1 MSNTSRGIAL
11 ALLVIA
17 HTARAA
23 FTPVYT
29 ADVAGGGITNDLE
42 YAQVGNLGANTGTHA
57 VVTPTNEALR
67 FIGRYQNNPSKRLK
81 GLFLT
86 NSLELAL
93 SFRLYNTAT
102 SETRVAAGWRM
113 KTNVTANTWPL
124 YYVALERCPTNG
136 AMSTIQLVKRWE
148 SAAAAQAVYA
158 RYDYVPSAT
167 INTSVFTWNI
177 RSEIV
182 KTNQFGDTL
191 AISVVVSNN
200 GAPFCTLSYTGA
212 PLERTGSNATPA
224 YPAAGGIGVL
234 AGPLNNN
241 STFSGMDLLALS
253 VAEDPVHPVAV
264 ADFKLGAIGNSFTYY
279 NNTYPYILYDFAA
292 VAGHTMDYTIR
303 ALSGRTLKM
312 HCTETNTLQWIADN
326 ACDYYA
332 INELSMNTQTTQG
345 IYYAA
350 WRTNEFTTYAD
361 MMISTIQTH
370 HAGAPIF
377 LYEPW
382 APKTNILAT
391 SGFNAQPDLTA
402 FFTNFAASRP
412 GVEVLPFGRAM
423 QRVHQQHASPDPAV
437 LSGDASEHP
446 APAGTYLIAAVAF
459 ARLYNESPEG
469 LPYVKDTGAST
480 AITLTN
486 RNYAYFLQRVAWDTY
501 KNPTFAS
508 PPRVAVTIPNHVP
521 PNTAITLSAAA
532 TDNGTIT
539 NYLWAFGDGTTTN
552 GPDLASVSHVFT
564 VVTNGFDVNVAVQD
578 DDGEWE
584 RVGRWVIFATN
595 AQIITGF
602 LPTNGS
608 TFATN
613 EAVGLSAQASS
624 GLSVTFSVASG
635 PGALD
640 GSGTNLSFSGTGTV
654 AVVAAQAGDAAW
666 LAATP
671 VTNLYT
677 VAGATGDTTQARFNG
692 WLSDQGLGTEDPRW
706 ATGNDHDGD
715 GRTTWEEFI
724 ADTNPDA
731 SNSVFG
737 IQPSSV
743 LAAGQF
749 RLAIPASTG
758 RYYQLLTFTNLLS
771 AAAISNLGWGMP
783 SMIITNTPGPAE
795 AASWGLHVLLDAP

>member
-446 APAGTYLIAAVAF
+446 APAGTY
-459 ARLYNESPEG
+459 
-469 LPYVKDTGAST
+469 
-480 AITLTN
+480 
-486 RNYAYFLQRVAWDTY
+486 
-501 KNPTFAS
+501 
-508 PPRVAVTIPNHVP
+508 
-521 PNTAITLSAAA
+521 
-532 TDNGTIT
+532 
-539 NYLWAFGDGTTTN
+539 GDGTTTN

-584 RVGRWVIFATN
+584 RVGRWVIVATN